1 VHGLWLSYLSRNRA
15 LMESAWKQLSQWLAE
30 GKLHPVIGK
39 IFPFEEARA
48 AYTLMQEGK
57 NYGKIVLKIR

>member
-1 VHGLWLSYLSRNRA
+1 
-15 LMESAWKQLSQWLAE
+15 MEAAWKQLSAWLAA
-30 GKLHPVIGK
+30 GKLNPVVGK
-39 IFPFEEARA
+39 VFPLEQARE